1 MSRLLTLILALAL
14 TTLVFVG
21 FTASA
26 TNGTI
31 TIGAIDNN
39 SRYPIGLDPGAGGA
53 FPNFQTGG
61 TYQQV
66 YAKSAF
72 SGPVTITQIA
82 FASHELT
89 SNPGIATYNFN
100 LSLGATAALPNA
112 LSTNLPANRG
122 PQLVQVFTG
131 PLNANIT
138 DGAQFDVII
147 DITPFTYD
155 PANGNLLL
163 EINFNSPIQFS
174 GGSLLYF
181 RAGNDSWTSRAA
193 NPSGIA
199 GGAFID
205 SFGLHTRFTTSTT
218 SPAQVTLGNLAQTF
232 DGNPKSASVNTVPAG
247 LSVAVTY
254 DGSATAPT
262 NAGVY
267 AVTATVTDPSFTGQA
282 NGNLVIQP
290 ADQQITFGALANRA
304 LGDADFNVGAAASSN
319 LAVSFSAAGKC
330 TLAGTLVH
338 LTGAG
343 DCMITASQ
351 AGNTNYHAATPVA
364 RTFAIGKSDQQI
376 TFDALANKTVGDSD
390 FNVSAT

>member
-163 EINFNSPIQFS
+163 EINFNAPVQFS

-181 RAGNDSWTSRAA
+181 RAGNDSRTSRAA
-193 NPSGIA
+193 NPSGLA
-199 GGAFID
+199 GGAFTD
-205 SFGLHTRFTTSTT
+205 SFGLLTRFTTQSNSAPNAVDDAATVNED
-218 SPAQVTLGNLAQTF
+218 SGANAIGVLANDTDQ
-232 DGNPKSASVNTVPAG
+232 DNDA
-247 LSVAVTY
+247 L
-254 DGSATAPT
+254 
-262 NAGVY
+262 
-267 AVTATVTDPSFTGQA
+267 AVTAVTQGAHGVVAITGGGSGLTYTPATDYSGPDTFTYT
-282 NGNLVIQP
+282 I
-290 ADQQITFGALANRA
+290 
-304 LGDADFNVGAAASSN
+304 
-319 LAVSFSAAGKC
+319 
-330 TLAGTLVH
+330 
-338 LTGAG
+338 
-343 DCMITASQ
+343 
-351 AGNTNYHAATPVA
+351 
-364 RTFAIGKSDQQI
+364 
-376 TFDALANKTVGDSD
+376 
-390 FNVSAT
+390 